1 MRRFALIVGV
11 SLFLVVTNHN
21 LHAQDAKNGK
31 IIFEQ
36 QCAQCH
42 GAKGEVSEYGKAIKP
57 FPAKD
62 LRTNLLPDKEMR
74 LTVKYGLYGRSMTGF
89 VNPTVDP
96 KTRIIESKLTDKE
109 IADVIAYIRTLSYTP
124 DILHGK
130 ALFDKTCSNCHVDP
144 KGRKL
149 SHANN
154 LEKSMLSREEML
166 DVIRYGRHEKPMI
179 ARRDNLTNVDIVDII
194 SYVLSI
200 RK

>member
-96 KTRIIESKLTDKE
+96 KTRIIEKQ
-109 IADVIAYIRTLSYTP
+109 AYR
-124 DILHGK
+124 
-130 ALFDKTCSNCHVDP
+130 
-144 KGRKL
+144 
-149 SHANN
+149 
-154 LEKSMLSREEML
+154 
-166 DVIRYGRHEKPMI
+166 
-179 ARRDNLTNVDIVDII
+179 
-194 SYVLSI
+194 
-200 RK
+200 